1 MAMNIFNNNRFV
13 FWVLIF
19 LVLINITAMA
29 TYFFYIRK
37 SAMEAAPSVGYKA
50 GVALK
55 EELKLAPDQSLKVN
69 QINAVYRASSGPVVA
84 TIRNKKAE
92 MLEELSKEYTDTTL
106 VVSLAEE
113 VASEQKK
120 LQLANI
126 KQFLDLK
133 KVCTPEQTKKL
144 SQIYAELYGC
154 ENKSMG
160 KGNGKGNAKGFRHRY
175 GQKPDKVNQ

>member
-1 MAMNIFNNNRFV
+1 MNMFNNNRFV
-13 FWVLIF
+13 FWILIF
-19 LVLINITAMA
+19 LVLINLSALA
-29 TYFFYIRK
+29 TYFIYIRK
-37 SAMEAAPSVGYKA
+37 PASETIPSPVYKS

-55 EELKLAPDQSLKVN
+55 EELDLAPDQSLKVN
-69 QINAVYRASSGPVVA
+69 QINAVYQATCDPVVKA
-84 TIRNKKAE
+84 IRNKKAE
-92 MLEELSKEYTDTTL
+92 MLEELSKEVTDTSL
-106 VVSLAEE
+106 VVSIAQQ
-113 VASEQKK
+113 VVNEQEK

-154 ENKSMG
+154 ENKGMG
-160 KGNGKGNAKGFRHRY
+160 KGNGKGNGKGFRHRY

>member
-1 MAMNIFNNNRFV
+1 
-13 FWVLIF
+13 
-19 LVLINITAMA
+19 MA
-29 TYFFYIRK
+29 TYFFHIRK
-37 SAMEAAPSVGYKA
+37 PAMEAAPSVGYKA

-69 QINAVYRASSGPVVA
+69 QINAVYRASSDPVVA

-92 MLEELSKEYTDTTL
+92 ILEELSKEDTDTTL

-154 ENKSMG
+154 ENKG
-160 KGNGKGNAKGFRHRY
+160 KGEGKGKGKGFRHRY
-175 GQKPDKVNQ
+175 GQKPDKINQ